1 MEGRA
6 LTWYNWLTDS
16 GYTGGWEDFAS
27 ALKTRF
33 APSVFDD
40 PVGTFTTLKQTTT
53 VEDFQNRFEILS
65 NRIQGLSEDF
75 KVNTFLSG
83 LKEEIRITIT
93 MLKPKDLTTAFG
105 LARLQEEE
113 VKMRSRGHKYQA
125 WVTDSQEY
133 TKLATASDPPD
144 QPLITAPNLAH
155 ETRNANPSYPTNFNK
170 RPSIPINRLTPAQMQ
185 ERREKGL
192 CYNCDEKFQPGHRCS

>member
-75 KVNTFLSG
+75 KVSTFLSG
-83 LKEEIRITIT
+83 LKEEIRITVTI
-93 MLKPKDLTTAFG
+93 LKPKDLTIAFG
-105 LARLQEEE
+105 LARLQEE
-113 VKMRSRGHKYQA
+113 VKMRSRGHTYQT
-125 WVTDSQEY
+125 WVTNSQEY
-133 TKLATASDPPD
+133 TKLATAPDPVDP
-144 QPLITAPNLAH
+144 PLITASNLVP
-155 ETRNANPSYPTNFNK
+155 ETRNTNHSYPTNFNK
-170 RPSIPINRLTPAQMQ
+170 RPSIPIKILIPAQMQ
-185 ERREKGL
+185 ERRE
-192 CYNCDEKFQPGHRCS
+192 N